1 MLIKNFTRAIYAF
14 FVIALLAP
22 FTFSST
28 ALSQQVEMGG
38 FTGEL
43 TTTFTSGF
51 ATRLNDNNCRL
62 IAGGALTSS
71 RAAFADYVGYAKHNV
86 NGGCNAKEVDAYGN
100 TATKVQERINSNADD
115 GKLNFQSGD
124 LFDASQS
131 LSFSYTGRNA
141 DGVSL
146 NLSELSL

>member
-1 MLIKNFTRAIYAF
+1 
-14 FVIALLAP
+14 
-22 FTFSST
+22 
-28 ALSQQVEMGG
+28 MGG

-146 NLSELSL
+146 NLSGVGVYNPVLDFTTPAFKALTNKAKDELNHKLN